1 MLKRSKAVNE
11 ISMDEVC
18 VLLGRKDID
27 IYLGLK
33 REMELNQQI
42 QALTEALKKYEA
54 PVADPPA

>member
-1 MLKRSKAVNE
+1 MNE

-33 REMELNQQI
+33 REAELNQQI
-42 QALTEALKKYEA
+42 HVLTEELKKHEA